1 MVALTTVEGILMRAL
16 LSNLMR
22 DRSGATAVEY
32 GLIAGLIAVVILAGV
47 QLLGQ
52 RLLALF
58 NTIAGAI

>member
-32 GLIAGLIAVVILAGV
+32 GLIAGLIAVVIIAAL

-52 RLLALF
+52 RLLALL